1 MTIRGHLA
9 PVFPLPLCHS
19 CRHLWAA
26 HWSDT
31 GCQAPTGPDTVCG
44 CRQPPPDDPE
54 RPDDPEPPDEQD
66 HDHDHDDQDHD
77 DEEDRAA

>member
-9 PVFPLPLCHS
+9 PVFPLPLCDS

-44 CRQPPPDDPE
+44 CPHPPPDDPE
-54 RPDDPEPPDEQD
+54 QPDG
-66 HDHDHDDQDHD
+66 HDHDDHDLDQDHD
-77 DEEDRAA
+77 DEEDWAA